1 MGCWGGEGHWPDSGV
16 GVRSLFGPDQ
26 GSVLRLVLGPSP
38 CHSPPPFPHLTLS
51 TNSVLSVSLGP
62 QSAGPQAPPSTR
74 PVTPRRRHKHPETSH
89 ACTLTHAHS
98 HRHTRSHALTP
109 VLRGGA
115 GRARPAV
122 GRGGG
127 CGSARG
133 SVSRESVNTPPPGCS
148 AAPPAAGRAPPDPA
162 RPGPSP
168 TSRRPS
174 QGKGRGGGEQRCQ
187 GSPGTENPEFVGVS
201 GPLAAGASPHRI
213 LTVLTD
219 GEGAPRR
226 REAPGP
232 AIPELCLVGAPLPP
246 APLPVRCSREL
257 ATPGQPCP
265 PGSCGSNP
273 CCGCPSRALANTL
286 LHVWPRSAACCPG
299 PGGGS

>member
-1 MGCWGGEGHWPDSGV
+1 MH
-16 GVRSLFGPDQ
+16 
-26 GSVLRLVLGPSP
+26 
-38 CHSPPPFPHLTLS
+38 T
-51 TNSVLSVSLGP
+51 
-62 QSAGPQAPPSTR
+62 
-74 PVTPRRRHKHPETSH
+74 
-89 ACTLTHAHS
+89 
-98 HRHTRSHALTP
+98 HTRSHALTP

-133 SVSRESVNTPPPGCS
+133 SVSRESDNTPPPGCS
-148 AAPPAAGRAPPDPA
+148 VAPPAAGRAPPDPA

-174 QGKGRGGGEQRCQ
+174 QGKGRGGGERSCQ

-219 GEGAPRR
+219 GEGALRR

-232 AIPELCLVGAPLPP
+232 AIPELCLVGAPSPP
-246 APLPVRCSREL
+246 APLPGPCS
-257 ATPGQPCP
+257 PGTGHPRAALP

-273 CCGCPSRALANTL
+273 ARGCPSRGFLPTPFCTLGTGLLLAALARETCL
-286 LHVWPRSAACCPG
+286 EHRACCPSLDEAQKVALRRWA
-299 PGGGS
+299 GGHLGCS